1 MSRVLGLDIGDVRI
15 GVSMSDKLGIIASPL
30 EVINRKKINSKD
42 RIADIVKEND
52 VEKIIYGL
60 PISLDGSQKIQAKKV
75 KKYIIEL
82 KKIIN
87 IEYEAVDERYSTVSA
102 DNMLNTFTKK
112 DAMEK
117 RKIVDKVAATIILQ
131 TYLDMNNKRR
141 LQ

>member
-30 EVINRKKINSKD
+30 EVINRKKTNSKD
-42 RIADIVKEND
+42 RIVEIVKEND

-60 PISLDGSQKIQAKKV
+60 PISLDGSEKIQAKKV

>member
-75 KKYIIEL
+75 KKYIIL
-82 KKIIN
+82 KI
-87 IEYEAVDERYSTVSA
+87 S
-102 DNMLNTFTKK
+102 
-112 DAMEK
+112 
-117 RKIVDKVAATIILQ
+117 
-131 TYLDMNNKRR
+131 
-141 LQ
+141 

>member
-30 EVINRKKINSKD
+30 EVINRKKTNSKD
-42 RIADIVKEND
+42 RIVEIVKEND

-60 PISLDGSQKIQAKKV
+60 PISLDGSEKIQAKKV
-75 KKYIIEL
+75 KKYIKEL

>member
-112 DAMEK
+112 DAIEK
-117 RKIVDKVAATIILQ
+117 RKVVDKVAATIILQ

>member
-60 PISLDGSQKIQAKKV
+60 PISLDGSEKIQAKKV
-75 KKYIIEL
+75 KKYIKEL